1 MKRLIAL
8 SVLSASMLSSVA
20 AHAAA
25 TAELKLIGTITPSA
39 CVPNFTGGATINY
52 GNIPAS
58 TLNTD
63 TQTTLPPKATVLN
76 ITCDAPVKF
85 ALKATD
91 ERASSANT
99 GISLPIVSDVQK
111 FGLGHAPGNI
121 NIGAYSVQLTNVT
134 SDTGPVRVVRSQD
147 GGATWEWVQG
157 FMSNDSIL
165 TSFGDSTTNNAP
177 VAHSSITA
185 DIAVVAAVDKASNLP
200 LADEIPIDGL
210 ATLEVVY
217 L

>member
-85 ALKATD
+85 ALTATD
-91 ERASSANT
+91 ERASSVNT
-99 GISLPIVSDVQK
+99 GISLPIEDNVGK
-111 FGLGHAPGNI
+111 YGLGHAPGNI

-134 SDTGPVRVVRSQD
+134 SDTGPARVIRSID
-147 GGATWEWVQG
+147 RGATWEGIGG
-157 FMSNDSIL
+157 FIGNDGRWM
-165 TSFGDSTTNNAP
+165 SFGDSTTNVAP

-185 DIAVVAAVDKASNLP
+185 DIVVAAAVDKASNLP
-200 LADEIPIDGL
+200 LTDEIPIDGL
-210 ATLEVVY
+210 ATLEVFY